1 MSNPT
6 NQYPTYICH
15 LQTSRAHCR
24 ETTLKFHDLLPRLQ
38 SAYLAHHSTETAVL
52 KVIGDILL
60 ALDSGDLAML
70 TLLDLSAAFDSV
82 DHETLVE
89 RLRTSYGLCG
99 LVLDWFGSY
108 LNQRTQH
115 VRTAGSNSSPL
126 SVLFG
131 VPQGSVLGPIL
142 FLLYVADLLRLIEGH
157 RLTPH
162 AYADDTQIYGFCP
175 PSETDQLCEQ
185 VSACIDEVSAWMAAN
200 RLLMNDSKTEVLWC
214 SSLRRQNQIP
224 TASLRVGKT

>member
-1 MSNPT
+1 
-6 NQYPTYICH
+6 
-15 LQTSRAHCR
+15 
-24 ETTLKFHDLLPRLQ
+24 
-38 SAYLAHHSTETAVL
+38 
-52 KVIGDILL
+52 
-60 ALDSGDLAML
+60 ML

-99 LVLDWFGSY
+99 LVIDWFGSY

-126 SVLFG
+126 PVLFG

-162 AYADDTQIYGFCP
+162 AYADDTQIYGFCL

-185 VSACIDEVSAWMAAN
+185 VSACIGMDGCKPPSDE
-200 RLLMNDSKTEVLWC
+200 RLEDR
-214 SSLRRQNQIP
+214 SSLVFLV
-224 TASLRVGKT
+224 ASSESDTDRVGSHRKNTGATRSICSRPGRFARC

>member
-1 MSNPT
+1 
-6 NQYPTYICH
+6 
-15 LQTSRAHCR
+15 
-24 ETTLKFHDLLPRLQ
+24 
-38 SAYLAHHSTETAVL
+38 
-52 KVIGDILL
+52 
-60 ALDSGDLAML
+60 ML

-99 LVLDWFGSY
+99 VVMDWFGSY

-142 FLLYVADLLRLIEGH
+142 FLLYVADLLRLIEKH

-162 AYADDTQIYGFCP
+162 AYADDTQIYGFCS
-175 PSETDQLCEQ
+175 PSETDQLCEKG
-185 VSACIDEVSAWMAAN
+185 VGLHRRGFGMDDCKPPSDE
-200 RLLMNDSKTEVLWC
+200 RLEDR
-214 SSLRRQNQIP
+214 SSLVLLVASSESLP
-224 TASLRVGKT
+224 TGSVRIGKTPVQPVRSVRDLGVLLRC